1 MKKQIQKSA
10 SGIWG
15 GVLRKV
21 PLQGVAEIRV
31 PSDIRRL
38 LVSNIENLRENALDI
53 FAKEISKVL
62 SKVDFQSIIDD
73 VLKNYTLKIEAKV
86 ELHPKGNRNRNS
98 KQKGKK

>member
-1 MKKQIQKSA
+1 VKKQIQKSA
-10 SGIWG
+10 SGLWG

-31 PSDIRRL
+31 PSDIRRV

-86 ELHPKGNRNRNS
+86 ELHPKGNRNRNP
-98 KQKGKK
+98 KPKGKK